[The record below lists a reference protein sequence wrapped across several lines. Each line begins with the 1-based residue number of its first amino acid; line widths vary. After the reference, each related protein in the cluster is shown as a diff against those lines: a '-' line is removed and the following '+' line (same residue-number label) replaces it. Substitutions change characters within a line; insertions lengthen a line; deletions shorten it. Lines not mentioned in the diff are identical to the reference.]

1 VNVPD
6 KEENPRPSVDFA
18 AIKKH
23 SLSDYLT
30 RFAFGAGISAA
41 AAIVSALFGAKIG
54 GVLLAFPAIMPAS
67 LTLIE
72 KKDGRHKAA
81 INAYAAI
88 LGSVALI
95 AFAIVAT
102 WAFKQ
107 LSGVLALLLAAA
119 AWLVVAG
126 VLYVSILWLPRRL
139 SNRGKIARPTT
150 T

>member
-1 VNVPD
+1 MSVPD
-6 KEENPRPSVDFA
+6 KDEDPRPSVDFG
-18 AIKKH
+18 AIKRHK
-23 SLSDYLT
+23 LSDYLT

-41 AAIVSALFGAKIG
+41 AAIVSAIFGAKVG

-72 KKDGRHKAA
+72 KAEGRQKAR

-88 LGSVALI
+88 MGSVALI
-95 AFAIVAT
+95 AFAIVASLG
-102 WAFKQ
+102 FKHW
-107 LSGVLALLLAAA
+107 SGVAALLLASA

-126 VLYVSILWLPRRL
+126 VLYVSILVLPRRL
-139 SNRGKIARPTT
+139 MRRGRIAKPTT